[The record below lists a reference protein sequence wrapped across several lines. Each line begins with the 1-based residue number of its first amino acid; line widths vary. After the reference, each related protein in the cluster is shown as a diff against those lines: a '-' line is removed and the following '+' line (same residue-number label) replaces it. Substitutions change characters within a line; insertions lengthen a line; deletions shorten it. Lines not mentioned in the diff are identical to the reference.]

1 MIIKLNVLVPL
12 ERGGDLCR
20 ACPGQTNNAADGGRS
35 DPGLPL
41 RHPSPVILF
50 RHLCALAGLRALPR
64 LGQVRHHFHTLL
76 LSALLLGGAHVVRL
90 AHRDVRIIGFRVQY
104 FGDIKDRD
112 VLGILL
118 GVSQFAYFTNSL
130 CFSHFCKPPSSSL
143 IEVHTLYLNWNE
155 EKFIFLPHTH
165 PMMNVTL
172 NVKVNTENT
181 HHSGKDHYTARLQL
195 NWIWQDKTRKY
206 VVICTYVLTLLNS
219 NQSNR
224 RSTVQWYFF
233 LWESVFW
240 LTQLF

>member
-12 ERGGDLCR
+12 ERGGDICR

-90 AHRDVRIIGFRVQY
+90 APRDVRIIGFRVQY

-118 GVSQFAYFTNSL
+118 GVSKFAYFTNSL
-130 CFSHFCKPPSSSL
+130 CFIHFCYKVFKAYSTNQIGGDYELMPISNPNLSNLAASQTDRSRAMK
-143 IEVHTLYLNWNE
+143 E
-155 EKFIFLPHTH
+155 EI
-165 PMMNVTL
+165 
-172 NVKVNTENT
+172 
-181 HHSGKDHYTARLQL
+181 
-195 NWIWQDKTRKY
+195 
-206 VVICTYVLTLLNS
+206 
-219 NQSNR
+219 R
-224 RSTVQWYFF
+224 RDLAFRPFQGTGVA
-233 LWESVFW
+233 LG
-240 LTQLF
+240 